1 MSNDA
6 PDLEQILHDCNLQS
20 FQKALFDEE
29 VARFEHLED
38 VTKETLLELG
48 FTKTQATRLQRR
60 FEEQRTKAALLVPA
74 ETANSASASSRLT
87 TTSHSELIESD
98 TVNSG
103 PGCSRCNTVDNPI
116 NRATDVEG
124 KTKIALPKGFC
135 NKDGGNIICVST
147 ASLKH
152 RYMDVWYELPNSLK
166 QKLSNSFIL
175 SMCQSMEAKFRN
187 IRQLTDWARKE
198 RGQRLKILFALH
210 PLDEDGLTLFCEM
223 AAK

>member
-6 PDLEQILHDCNLQS
+6 PDLEQFLHDCNVQS
-20 FQKALFDEE
+20 FQKALFDEG

-60 FEEQRTKAALLVPA
+60 FEEQRTRAALLVPA
-74 ETANSASASSRLT
+74 ETANSASASASSRLT
-87 TTSHSELIESD
+87 TTSHSESIESD

-103 PGCSRCNTVDNPI
+103 PGCSRHNTVDNPI
-116 NRATDVEG
+116 NREPDAEC

-135 NKDGGNIICVST
+135 NKDGGNIIRVST

-152 RYMDVWYELPNSLK
+152 RYMDVWYELPNTLN

-175 SMCQSMEAKFRN
+175 SMCQSMEAKFKN
-187 IRQLTDWARKE
+187 ILQLTDWAKKKRTATKNLVCITPN
-198 RGQRLKILFALH
+198 G
-210 PLDEDGLTLFCEM
+210 
-223 AAK
+223 